1 MTLFILFVAIIALL
15 FLFINLVFAPHN
27 PYQEK
32 DSMFECGFHSFQQSR
47 SPFNI
52 AFFIYALVYLLLDL
66 EILLTFPFAVS
77 EYVNNIYGLII
88 TLGFISIITIGF
100 VYELGKG
107 ALKIPSRQ
115 QTYTVKNQPLIHIS
129 YIETKSA
136 KTLQS
141 SIFPFTI
148 SIKKG
153 RKYLTLN
160 NIIIG
165 LVSLIVMGLV
175 KTLHIPTYILNLF
188 NLENIELL
196 EYIIAGFFGLVSR
209 LGFKGVVEGIFLDN
223 YATMGGEDPI
233 QGNSSPLGSKTG
245 SVGSTGTSSKDLSEN
260 DRQTGSSGPSDD
272 NRQLE
277 SESSPESNT
286 QKQKEGGSSSKVDT
300 QTEEIAQ
307 SLSTNSSRP
316 RYAYGARQ
324 MQKSLDGTATRLIEE
339 IKALTIS
346 MEKTQDDDE
355 WKRLKLIKDINL
367 DDLQMLTAA
376 SAEEVKKLVTI
387 ETDSTASNVAKRDF
401 DAVEV
406 DKKEGEPSKKNK

>member
-1 MTLFILFVAIIALL
+1 MTLFILFVVIIALL

-136 KTLQS
+136 KIAKPHSFRTSTLQS
-141 SIFPFTI
+141 SIFPFTLY
-148 SIKKG
+148 IKKG
-153 RKYLTLN
+153 RKHLTLN

-188 NLENIELL
+188 NLENIEFL

-209 LGFKGVVEGIFLDN
+209 LGFKGIVEAIFVDN
-223 YATMGGEDPI
+223 YATMGGEDPT
-233 QGNSSPLGSKTG
+233 QGSSSQLGSKTG
-245 SVGSTGTSSKDLSEN
+245 SVGTTGTSSNDLSEN
-260 DRQTGSSGPSDD
+260 DRQTGS
-272 NRQLE
+272 
-277 SESSPESNT
+277 ESSPESST
-286 QKQKEGGSSSKVDT
+286 QKQKEGGSSSELGT
-300 QTEEIAQ
+300 QTQNIGQ
-307 SLSTNSSRP
+307 SFSTNSSRP

-339 IKALTIS
+339 IKNLTIC

-355 WKRLKLIKDINL
+355 WKRLKQMKDSNL

-376 SAEEVKKLVTI
+376 SAEEVKKLVSI
-387 ETDSTASNVAKRDF
+387 ETDSTASAVAKRDF

-406 DKKEGEPSKKNK
+406 DKKEEGGPSKKK